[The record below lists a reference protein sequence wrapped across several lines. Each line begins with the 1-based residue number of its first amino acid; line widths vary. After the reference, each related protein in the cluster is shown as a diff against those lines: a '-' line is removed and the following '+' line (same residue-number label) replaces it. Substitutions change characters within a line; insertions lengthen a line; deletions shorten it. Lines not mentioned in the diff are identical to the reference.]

1 MSLSPIKQ
9 VVEPD
14 FAEVDRV
21 IRSRL
26 ASDVVL
32 VNQVAEYIVAGGG
45 KRLRPLVVL
54 IAARACGYSGS
65 RHTEAAAIIEFI
77 HTATLLHDDVVDGSD
92 LRRGRDTAN
101 AVWGNEASVLV
112 GDYLYSRA
120 FQMMVSLGIP
130 RIMGVMADATNKIAE
145 GEVLQLMNAHDPD
158 TTEERYFEVIYRKTA
173 RLFEAGTQIAAILAG
188 APPDIEAAM
197 LRYGKHLGTAFQL
210 VDDALDYQSNSAEL
224 GKNVG
229 DDLAEGKPTLPLI
242 HALKNGSPA
251 DQALI
256 RTAILE
262 GGLDQL
268 QRITAAI
275 ESTGGLAYTERLARR
290 ESDLAIEALAGLP
303 DSVFK
308 QALRDLADFAVNR
321 KN

>member
-1 MSLSPIKQ
+1 MSLAPIKQ
-9 VVEPD
+9 VVDAD

-54 IAARACGYSGS
+54 IAARACGYDGA

-120 FQMMVSLGIP
+120 FQMMVSLGLP

-188 APPDIEAAM
+188 ATAETEAAM

-224 GKNVG
+224 GKNIG

-242 HALKNGSPA
+242 HALKNGSPE

-256 RTAILE
+256 RAAILE

-268 QRITAAI
+268 ERITAAI
-275 ESTGGLAYTERLARR
+275 ESTGGLAYTARLARR
-290 ESDLAIEALAGLP
+290 ESDLAIESLAGLP

>member
-275 ESTGGLAYTERLARR
+275 ESTGGLAYTARLARR